1 MDISLKTGVPRVEF
15 VLRIEWLEWGNPNY
29 GVPMLKVRFPL
40 ALEEGRPL
48 FEIPFGYIRRPANGK
63 EVPALRWVD
72 LSGKRLKGRGRVGVT
87 LVNDCKYGHSVR
99 GDEIKLTLL
108 RSSYDP
114 DPLPELGN
122 HEIRFALVPH
132 GEDWGPSDATKA
144 GCEFNHL
151 PEVIAT
157 DIHKGNLPKE
167 QGFLSVGPSNVLLS
181 GVKKA
186 EDDDGLIIRLYE
198 IEGRQTEARVRLDPS
213 LVKPNSSAVEV
224 DLLERVISERTT
236 KMEGE
241 ILKVMVPAFGITS
254 VKIG

>member
-1 MDISLKTGVPRVEF
+1 M
-15 VLRIEWLEWGNPNY
+15 
-29 GVPMLKVRFPL
+29 
-40 ALEEGRPL
+40 
-48 FEIPFGYIRRPANGK
+48 
-63 EVPALRWVD
+63 
-72 LSGKRLKGRGRVGVT
+72 GVT

-122 HEIRFALVPH
+122 HEVRFALVPH

-157 DIHKGNLPKE
+157 DVHKGVLPKE
-167 QGFLSVGPSNVLLS
+167 RGFLSVSPSNVLLS

-198 IEGRQTEARVRLDPS
+198 TEGRQTEARVHFDPS
-213 LVKPNSSAVEV
+213 LVKPDSSAVEV
-224 DLLERVISERTT
+224 DLLERVISERTA
-236 KMEGE
+236 KMECE
-241 ILKVMVPAFGITS
+241 ILKVMVPPFGITS